1 MSPKDAGILSIF
13 FIWKPKAA
21 PNEKADICEE
31 DVLFK
36 ETAIIEKTCLY
47 MAAVAASRYN
57 DVLRPIYQELL
68 QKEESRSHCDSPAAD
83 MLCQCVD
90 CWKIC

>member
-1 MSPKDAGILSIF
+1 
-13 FIWKPKAA
+13 
-21 PNEKADICEE
+21 
-31 DVLFK
+31 
-36 ETAIIEKTCLY
+36 

-83 MLCQCVD
+83 MLCQCVN